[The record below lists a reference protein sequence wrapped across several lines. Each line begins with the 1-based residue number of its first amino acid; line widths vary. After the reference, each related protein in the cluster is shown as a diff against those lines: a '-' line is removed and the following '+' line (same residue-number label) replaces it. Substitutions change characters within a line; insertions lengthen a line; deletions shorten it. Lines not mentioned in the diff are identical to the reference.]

1 MLKMPKKKAL
11 GRGLSELLK
20 DNNQTNESKEKKP
33 IERNIDSLEIEFI
46 KTNPFQPRTNFNKE
60 KIDELALSIS
70 KYGIIQPITVKK
82 LKNGYYEL
90 ISGERRLRASKLLG
104 LKKIPAYVKSNRK
117 KESLEMA
124 LVENIQ
130 REDLDPIEVATS
142 YEKLINE
149 IGLTQTEISERV
161 GKKRSTITNYIRLL
175 KLDTIIQIGIRDKFI
190 SMGHGRALINIDDFK
205 LQIEI
210 YKKIVSKKLSVRETE
225 DLIRKKKG
233 INKKIRSKNQTAY
246 TKTIRNKL
254 EKILETPI
262 KIKINN
268 QGKGSINIPFNSQV
282 DLEKII
288 NKINEKK

>member
-1 MLKMPKKKAL
+1 MPKKKAL

-268 QGKGSINIPFNSQV
+268 KGKGSINIPFNSQV

>member
-1 MLKMPKKKAL
+1 
-11 GRGLSELLK
+11 
-20 DNNQTNESKEKKP
+20 
-33 IERNIDSLEIEFI
+33 
-46 KTNPFQPRTNFNKE
+46 
-60 KIDELALSIS
+60 
-70 KYGIIQPITVKK
+70 
-82 LKNGYYEL
+82 
-90 ISGERRLRASKLLG
+90 
-104 LKKIPAYVKSNRK
+104 
-117 KESLEMA
+117 MA

-233 INKKIRSKNQTAY
+233 INTKKRSKNQTAY

>member
-1 MLKMPKKKAL
+1 MHKKKAL

-20 DNNQTNESKEKKP
+20 DNNKTNESKEKKQ

-233 INKKIRSKNQTAY
+233 INTKKRSKNQTAY

>member
-1 MLKMPKKKAL
+1 MPKKKAL

-233 INKKIRSKNQTAY
+233 INTKIRSKNQTAY

>member
-1 MLKMPKKKAL
+1 MPKKKAI

-233 INKKIRSKNQTAY
+233 INTKKRSKNQTAY

>member
-1 MLKMPKKKAL
+1 MPKKKAL

-233 INKKIRSKNQTAY
+233 INTKKRSKNQTAY

>member
-1 MLKMPKKKAL
+1 MPKKKAL

>member
-1 MLKMPKKKAL
+1 MPKKKAL

-20 DNNQTNESKEKKP
+20 DNNQINESKEKKP

-46 KTNPFQPRTNFNKE
+46 KTNPYQPRTNFNNE
-60 KIDELALSIS
+60 KIDQLASSIN

-104 LKKIPAYVKSNRK
+104 LKKIPAYIKSNRK

-149 IGLTQTEISERV
+149 IGLTQSEISERV

-175 KLDTIIQIGIRDKFI
+175 KLDSIIQTGIRDKFI

-210 YKKIVSKKLSVRETE
+210 YKKIVSNKLSVRETE

-233 INKKIRSKNQTAY
+233 INIKIIENNQTAY
-246 TKTIRNKL
+246 TSTIKKKL
-254 EKILETPI
+254 EKILGTPI
-262 KIKINN
+262 KIKINDK
-268 QGKGSINIPFNSQV
+268 GKGCINILFNSQK

-288 NKINEKK
+288 YKINEKK

>member
-1 MLKMPKKKAL
+1 MSKKKAL

-20 DNNQTNESKEKKP
+20 DNNQTNENKQKKQ

-46 KTNPFQPRTNFNKE
+46 RTNPFQPRTNFNNE
-60 KIDELALSIS
+60 KIDQLASSIN

-82 LKNGYYEL
+82 QKNGYYEL

-104 LKKIPAYVKSNRK
+104 LKKIPAYIKSNKK

-130 REDLDPIEVATS
+130 REDLDPIEVATT

-175 KLDTIIQIGIRDKFI
+175 KLDTIIQTGIRDKFI
-190 SMGHGRALINIDDFK
+190 SMGHGRALINIDDFN

-210 YKKIVSKKLSVRETE
+210 YKKIVSNKLSVRETE
-225 DLIRKKKG
+225 HLIRKKRG
-233 INKKIRSKNQTAY
+233 ANMKIRSNIQTAHSS
-246 TKTIRNKL
+246 TSINKL
-254 EKILETPI
+254 EKILGTTI
-262 KIKINN
+262 KIKINDK
-268 QGKGSINIPFNSQV
+268 GKGWINILFNSQK

>member
-1 MLKMPKKKAL
+1 MPKKKAL

-233 INKKIRSKNQTAY
+233 INTKKRSKNQTAF

>member
-1 MLKMPKKKAL
+1 MPKKKAL

-82 LKNGYYEL
+82 LKDGYYEL

-233 INKKIRSKNQTAY
+233 INTKKRSKNQTAY

>member
-1 MLKMPKKKAL
+1 MSKKKAL

-233 INKKIRSKNQTAY
+233 INTKKRSKNQTAY

>member
-1 MLKMPKKKAL
+1 MPKKKAL

-20 DNNQTNESKEKKP
+20 DNNKTNESKEKKQ

-161 GKKRSTITNYIRLL
+161 GKKRSTITNYISLL

-233 INKKIRSKNQTAY
+233 INTKKRSKNQTAY

>member
-1 MLKMPKKKAL
+1 
-11 GRGLSELLK
+11 
-20 DNNQTNESKEKKP
+20 
-33 IERNIDSLEIEFI
+33 
-46 KTNPFQPRTNFNKE
+46 
-60 KIDELALSIS
+60 
-70 KYGIIQPITVKK
+70 
-82 LKNGYYEL
+82 
-90 ISGERRLRASKLLG
+90 
-104 LKKIPAYVKSNRK
+104 
-117 KESLEMA
+117 
-124 LVENIQ
+124 
-130 REDLDPIEVATS
+130 
-142 YEKLINE
+142 
-149 IGLTQTEISERV
+149 
-161 GKKRSTITNYIRLL
+161 
-175 KLDTIIQIGIRDKFI
+175 
-190 SMGHGRALINIDDFK
+190 MGHGRALINIDDFK

-268 QGKGSINIPFNSQV
+268 KGKGSINIPFNSQV

>member
-1 MLKMPKKKAL
+1 MPKKKAL

-233 INKKIRSKNQTAY
+233 INTKIRSKNQTAY

-254 EKILETPI
+254 EKY
-262 KIKINN
+262 
-268 QGKGSINIPFNSQV
+268 
-282 DLEKII
+282 
-288 NKINEKK
+288 

>member
-1 MLKMPKKKAL
+1 MPKKKAL

-210 YKKIVSKKLSVRETE
+210 YKKIVSNTKK
-225 DLIRKKKG
+225 
-233 INKKIRSKNQTAY
+233 RSKNQTAY

>member
-1 MLKMPKKKAL
+1 MPKKKAL

-233 INKKIRSKNQTAY
+233 INIKIRGNNQTAY
-246 TKTIRNKL
+246 ASTIKNKL
-254 EKILETPI
+254 EKILGTPI
-262 KIKINN
+262 KIKIDN
-268 QGKGSINIPFNSQV
+268 QGKGWINISFNSQIN
-282 DLEKII
+282 LEKII